1 MEKERIRYIYQI
13 TNLVNGKTYFGQRT
27 RSLKYT
33 SSLADMY
40 WGSGVLLKKA
50 KEKYGLENFEK
61 KIIIEGHFSKDQIN
75 RFERCIIRIQRFIGK
90 AEYNLA
96 DGGDG
101 GDLSQFIDY
110 DSETF
115 HRHVS
120 EGVKKTY
127 ANGRKAFGWTFHNGM
142 KGKHFSDK
150 AKQKMRE
157 SHLGERNS
165 QYGKHRS
172 EETKKRI
179 RAALARDYK
188 TEYKELYEAFLGH
201 VLSSDEKRFFAKKYN
216 IAYDSINRVLRRF
229 I

>member
-1 MEKERIRYIYQI
+1 MERIRYIYEI
-13 TNLVNGKTYFGQRT
+13 KNKVNGNTYIGQHTLREGRT
-27 RSLKYT
+27 FETDVY
-33 SSLADMY
+33 Y
-40 WGSGVLLKKA
+40 GSGVLINKA
-50 KEKYGLENFEK
+50 QRKYGLENFEK
-61 KIIIEGHFSKDQIN
+61 TIIISGYFSKEQIN
-75 RFERCIIRIQRFIGK
+75 RFERCMIACQRICGK

-96 DGGDG
+96 SGGEG

-120 EGVKKTY
+120 EGAKKTY
-127 ANGRKAFGWTFHNGM
+127 ANGRKASGWASHNGM
-142 KGKHFSDK
+142 KGKHLSDE
-150 AKQKMRE
+150 AKQKLRE
-157 SHLGERNS
+157 SHLGEKNS

-172 EETKKRI
+172 EKTKKRI

-188 TEYKELYEAFLGH
+188 AEYKEMYEAFLDH

-216 IAYDSINRVLRRF
+216 IAYDSINRVLRQF